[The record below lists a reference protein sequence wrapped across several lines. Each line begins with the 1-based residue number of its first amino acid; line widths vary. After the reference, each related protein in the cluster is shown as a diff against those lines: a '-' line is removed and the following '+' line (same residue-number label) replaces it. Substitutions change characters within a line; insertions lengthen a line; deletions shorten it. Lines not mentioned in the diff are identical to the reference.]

1 MGQSNAEP
9 LRTNFDFDSELK
21 QEKIVVK
28 DGTGTLYLV
37 DRHEHGTFNAMDIKT
52 GKTAYLNALDL
63 DTCSIVTQQEIEK
76 LGIKID

>member
-1 MGQSNAEP
+1 MGQTNAESAR
-9 LRTNFDFDSELK
+9 LTSDCDSELK

-28 DGTGTLYLV
+28 DGTGKLYIV
-37 DRHEHGTFNAMDIKT
+37 GRHIDGTFKTQDIKT

-63 DTCSIVTQQEIEK
+63 DICSIVTQQEIEK